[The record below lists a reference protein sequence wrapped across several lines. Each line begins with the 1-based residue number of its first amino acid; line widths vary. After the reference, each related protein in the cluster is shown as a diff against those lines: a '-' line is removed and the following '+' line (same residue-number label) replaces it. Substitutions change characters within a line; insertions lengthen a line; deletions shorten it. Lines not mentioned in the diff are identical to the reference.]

1 MGGLVAAYWPQLSV
15 VIRVAI
21 GMLLGAALGLERE
34 AKHKPAGLRT
44 HMLMAGAASVLV
56 ALGPLMVEHL
66 SSVISAAALRADPIS
81 LIGAVI
87 TGVSFLGA
95 GTIIRGA
102 SGEQVE
108 GLTTA
113 ASLLLAAAIG
123 ISTALDLW
131 VLAVGV
137 TLLALIVLRGGSA
150 VERVLHRD

>member
-1 MGGLVAAYWPQLSV
+1 MAGLVAAYWPQLSV

-21 GMLLGAALGLERE
+21 GMLFSGALGLERE

-44 HMLMAGAASVLV
+44 HMRMAAVASVLV

-66 SSVISAAALRADPIS
+66 GSVIRRAVLRADPIS

-108 GLTTA
+108 VCPQLLRSCWPLDRDVNGARSVGAGGRSNALGPDRAAWRERGRACTA
-113 ASLLLAAAIG
+113 
-123 ISTALDLW
+123 
-131 VLAVGV
+131 
-137 TLLALIVLRGGSA
+137 
-150 VERVLHRD
+150 

>member
-1 MGGLVAAYWPQLSV
+1 MTGLVAASWPQFSV
-15 VIRVAI
+15 LIRVAI
-21 GMLLGAALGLERE
+21 GMLLGAVLGLERE

-66 SSVISAAALRADPIS
+66 GSVISTAVLRADPIS

-102 SGEQVE
+102 SGEEVE

-123 ISTALDLW
+123 MSTALDLW
-131 VLAVGV
+131 IVAVGI
-137 TLLALIVLRGGSA
+137 TLLALLVLRGGSL
-150 VERVLHRD
+150 VERVFHRD

>member
-1 MGGLVAAYWPQLSV
+1 MGGLLAAYWPQFSV
-15 VIRVAI
+15 LIRVSI
-21 GMLLGAALGLERE
+21 GMLLGAMLGWERE
-34 AKHKPAGLRT
+34 TKHKPAGLRT

-56 ALGPLMVEHL
+56 ALGPLMVERL
-66 SSVISAAALRADPIS
+66 SSVISTAVLRADPIS

-123 ISTALDLW
+123 MSTALDLW
-131 VLAVGV
+131 VLASGV
-137 TLLALIVLRGGSA
+137 TFLALVVLRGGSA

>member
-1 MGGLVAAYWPQLSV
+1 MAGLVATYWPQFSV
-15 VIRVAI
+15 LIRVAI

-34 AKHKPAGLRT
+34 VKHKPAGLRT

-66 SSVISAAALRADPIS
+66 GSVISTAVLRADPIS
-81 LIGAVI
+81 LVGAVI

-113 ASLLLAAAIG
+113 ASLLLSAAIG
-123 ISTALDLW
+123 MSTALDLW

-137 TLLALIVLRGGSA
+137 TLLALLVLRGGSL
-150 VERVLHRD
+150 VERVLHRS